1 MNSKYLLDL
10 MGEIDARMIEDA
22 AGGSGGSNPV
32 ITRLSRYG
40 VVAAAI
46 GIVSFSAFA
55 IYGVVRDG
63 IMQQQPQQP
72 AYSSILDSGDFAA
85 SLIPH
90 ETQANTEAVS
100 TDRTLPTD
108 LYVIETLESTTTTT
122 TEKALPFP
130 ADAEMPDASLE
141 QEIGD
146 RFLINDRQIVQSGV
160 LALTVQKAQC
170 FDTLEEA
177 GLKEENLGRLFR
189 EDCYIVCG
197 HGSYDKEKYT
207 SADVE
212 YMHDW
217 DEERKYSTVK
227 ANPADYRF
235 VLLDVKVE
243 NINAISYLP
252 SFWNDCRM
260 PVDPSHRYGADRSD
274 EADWFDPFRDDYVI
288 DSGFAR
294 DYDFC
299 LMPMLFMIHNANERK
314 AGASFI
320 AQPAYFSLSGQ
331 EYDDDFRS
339 EWFYLEP
346 GSALNCQIGAFLPKT
361 MKPELMNEL
370 YQDAG
375 ETEWG
380 PEYPA
385 IGDDLRDYYYFGSGG
400 ISRPHVDL
408 HFDDAN

>member
-1 MNSKYLLDL
+1 MNSRYLLDL

-22 AGGSGGSNPV
+22 AGTAGGSNPV

-40 VVAAAI
+40 VIAAAI
-46 GIVSFSAFA
+46 GIVSLSAFA

-63 IMQQQPQQP
+63 IMQQNQP
-72 AYSSILDSGDFAA
+72 AAPGFSGSGDSGSLAA
-85 SLIPH
+85 TLMPWES
-90 ETQANTEAVS
+90 TEKTES
-100 TDRTLPTD
+100 TARTLPTD

-130 ADAEMPDASLE
+130 AGAEMPDASLE

-146 RFLINDRQIVQSGV
+146 RFLVNNDLIVQSGV

-170 FDTLEEA
+170 FDTLAEA
-177 GLKEENLGRLFR
+177 GLKEEDLGRLFR
-189 EDCYIVCG
+189 EDCCILSG
-197 HGSYDKEKYT
+197 HASSDEEKYT
-207 SADVE
+207 YADVE

-227 ANPADYRF
+227 ANLADYRF

-260 PVDPSHRYGADRSD
+260 PVDPSHRYGADLSD
-274 EADWFDPFRDDYVI
+274 EADWFDPFREDYVI
-288 DSGFAR
+288 DPGFAR
-294 DYDFC
+294 DYDFS
-299 LMPMLFMIHNANERK
+299 LMSMSFRIHNANERK
-314 AGASFI
+314 GGAAYF

-339 EWFYLEP
+339 EWFYLKP
-346 GSALNCQIGAFLPKT
+346 GKALTCQIGAFLPKT
-361 MKPELMNEL
+361 MKPEFVTKQYE
-370 YQDAG
+370 G

-385 IGDDLRDYYYFGSGG
+385 IGGDLRDYYYFGSGG

-408 HFDDAN
+408 HFDETDS